1 MTARSPAETGPA
13 YGASFTRAKGMDMA
27 DMRLVVTGAAGRM
40 GRMLVRTIHETPGAI
55 LAGALERPDSPA
67 LGEDAGLLA
76 GAGKTGVAISAEPLA
91 AVLEADGV
99 LDFSTPAATLEFAA
113 LAAQARIV
121 HVIGTTGLSADDLR
135 RIAAAARHA
144 TIVRS
149 GNMSLGV
156 NLLAALTRRAARA
169 LGEDFDIE
177 IVEMHH
183 RMKVDAPSGTALLLG
198 EAASEGRGIGLDER
212 TAPLRH
218 GYTGARRTGDIGF
231 ASLRGGTVAGDH
243 SVIFA
248 GEGERIELSHHAEDR
263 SVFARGAVKAALWAH
278 GRKSGLYSM
287 ADVLGLGEA

>member
-1 MTARSPAETGPA
+1 
-13 YGASFTRAKGMDMA
+13 MA

-40 GRMLVRTIHETPGAI
+40 GRMLVKAIQETPGAVVS
-55 LAGALERPDSPA
+55 AALEREGASA

-76 GAGKTGVAISAEPLA
+76 GVSKTGVAISADPLA
-91 AVLEADGV
+91 AILDADGI
-99 LDFSTPAATLEFAA
+99 LDFSTPAASVEFAA
-113 LAAQARIV
+113 LAAQARIA
-121 HVIGTTGLSADDLR
+121 HVIGTTGLSREDLA

-144 TIVRS
+144 PIVRS

-156 NLLAALTRRAARA
+156 NLLAALTRRAAKA

-198 EAASEGRGIGLDER
+198 EAAAEGRGIDLGER

-218 GYTGARRTGDIGF
+218 GHTGARRPGDIGF

-248 GEGERIELSHHAEDR
+248 GEGERIELTHRAEDR
-263 SVFARGAVKAALWAH
+263 AVFARGAVKAALWAH
-278 GRKSGLYSM
+278 GRRAGLYSM
-287 ADVLGLGEA
+287 ADVLGIDEA